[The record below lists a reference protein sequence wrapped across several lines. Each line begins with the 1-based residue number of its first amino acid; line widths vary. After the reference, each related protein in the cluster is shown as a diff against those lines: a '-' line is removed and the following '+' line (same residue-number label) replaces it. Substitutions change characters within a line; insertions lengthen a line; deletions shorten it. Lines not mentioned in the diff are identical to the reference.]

1 MRRMQHILCP
11 FQGNSRGWIK
21 TLSVGILCP
30 ALALCLRFFLSSWMS
45 PERAPF
51 LLFFGAVVCAG
62 WIGGLSVG
70 LLATAVWKAG
80 TKSALM
86 SHNRGWIAHFG

>member
-1 MRRMQHILCP
+1 MFPYR
-11 FQGNSRGWIK
+11 SR
-21 TLSVGILCP
+21 LSHSDE
-30 ALALCLRFFLSSWMS
+30 LATTKDPWMS
-45 PERAPF
+45 LERAPF

-80 TKSALM
+80 TKSALI
-86 SHNRGWIAHFG
+86 SHNRGWIAHSG

>member
-1 MRRMQHILCP
+1 
-11 FQGNSRGWIK
+11 
-21 TLSVGILCP
+21 
-30 ALALCLRFFLSSWMS
+30 MS

-80 TKSALM
+80 TKSALI
-86 SHNRGWIAHFG
+86 SHNRGWIAHSVRDPAPGAKSSSLSSSDFGSKAVFYW

>member
-1 MRRMQHILCP
+1 
-11 FQGNSRGWIK
+11 
-21 TLSVGILCP
+21 
-30 ALALCLRFFLSSWMS
+30 MS